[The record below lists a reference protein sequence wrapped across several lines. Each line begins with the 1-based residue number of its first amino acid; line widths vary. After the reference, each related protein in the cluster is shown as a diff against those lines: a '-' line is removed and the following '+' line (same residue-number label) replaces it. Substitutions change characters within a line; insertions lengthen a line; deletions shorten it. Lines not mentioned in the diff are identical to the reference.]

1 MHIGILCYTRVV
13 KSGYITPIK
22 HWTVVTEHTFA
33 GEMISMNFHEFSK
46 NKAMVT
52 ARKKDGDTNIHQYEE
67 KNPRD
72 LNKIAYFIYK
82 F

>member
-13 KSGYITPIK
+13 KSGYITSIK

-33 GEMISMNFHEFSK
+33 GEMISTNFHEFSK

-52 ARKKDGDTNIHQYEE
+52 ARKKDGDANIYQYEE

-72 LNKIAYFIYK
+72 LNKMAYFIYK